1 MRDLYIFHGRLGSG
15 KTTAIQNLRKTEKF
29 KDAIVVEN
37 ELASENVD
45 QDKLGNEN
53 VYDISGLCVCC
64 STGNELN
71 EALNEAYKHS
81 DNQPVILET
90 TGAANLVN
98 VLKKILT
105 DPEFEEEY
113 DIASST
119 FMIGLEQG
127 LNIDK
132 MASEILVSDTV
143 VLNKTDLV
151 DEETAESYREKV
163 KEIKEDVEVIATQ
176 KSKIKPEK
184 LSEKSSLNKY
194 LAEAI
199 SENMDRG
206 HEFDRYEVLEG
217 LEFESKQQFVDIFNT
232 VLEDFN
238 IGRMK
243 GTVRI
248 EGKKRFVE
256 YSSGEL
262 TFDGEKPVNNKMVVI
277 GDDNIYN
284 AAQEIQ
290 KA

>member
-105 DPEFEEEY
+105 DPEFEEKY

-119 FMIGLEQG
+119 FMIGLEQE

-151 DEETAESYREKV
+151 DGQTVESYREKV

-184 LSEKSSLNKY
+184 LSEKSSFNKY

-217 LEFESKQQFVDIFNT
+217 LEFESKQQFVDIFKT

-248 EGKKRFVE
+248 DGKKRFVE

>member
-105 DPEFEEEY
+105 DPEFEEKY

-119 FMIGLEQG
+119 FMIGLEQE

-151 DEETAESYREKV
+151 DEQTVESYREKV
-163 KEIKEDVEVIATQ
+163 KEIKEDVKVIATQ

-199 SENMDRG
+199 SENMGRG

-217 LEFESKQQFVDIFNT
+217 LEFESKQQFVDIFKT

>member
-1 MRDLYIFHGRLGSG
+1 M
-15 KTTAIQNLRKTEKF
+15 
-29 KDAIVVEN
+29 
-37 ELASENVD
+37 
-45 QDKLGNEN
+45 
-53 VYDISGLCVCC
+53 
-64 STGNELN
+64 
-71 EALNEAYKHS
+71 
-81 DNQPVILET
+81 
-90 TGAANLVN
+90 
-98 VLKKILT
+98 
-105 DPEFEEEY
+105 
-113 DIASST
+113 
-119 FMIGLEQG
+119 
-127 LNIDK
+127 
-132 MASEILVSDTV
+132 
-143 VLNKTDLV
+143 
-151 DEETAESYREKV
+151 ESYREKV

-199 SENMDRG
+199 SENMGRG

>member
-105 DPEFEEEY
+105 DPEFEEKY

-119 FMIGLEQG
+119 FMIGLEQE

-151 DEETAESYREKV
+151 DEETVESYREKV

-217 LEFESKQQFVDIFNT
+217 LEFESKQQFVDIFKT

-262 TFDGEKPVNNKMVVI
+262 TFDSEKPVNNKMVVI